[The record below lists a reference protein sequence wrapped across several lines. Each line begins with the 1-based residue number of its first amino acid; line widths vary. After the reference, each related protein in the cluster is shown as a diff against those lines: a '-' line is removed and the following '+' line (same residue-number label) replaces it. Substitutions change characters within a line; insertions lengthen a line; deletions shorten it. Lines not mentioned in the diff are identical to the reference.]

1 MSQYE
6 EMSLVYDQL
15 TQDQPYESWFDIV
28 QFYAN
33 HHADILDI
41 GCGTGTLTCMLNDL
55 GNVSGMD
62 ISPDMLSIASQKSN
76 QINWLEGDM
85 TNFQLDHQ
93 FDIVTI
99 FCDSLNYL
107 PTLDDVEDTF
117 KCVYNHLK
125 DNGLLIF
132 DVHTVAK
139 MTTLFSDQSYID
151 EAEHL
156 FLGWDA
162 LKGAEPLSVIHQM
175 SFFIERENG
184 LYQRFDEEHYQ
195 RTFEKDVYTQL
206 LEKCGLTLVKTFTD
220 FNMNQDDEQADRLFF
235 VAQKH

>member
-107 PTLDDVEDTF
+107 PTLDNV
-117 KCVYNHLK
+117 
-125 DNGLLIF
+125 
-132 DVHTVAK
+132 
-139 MTTLFSDQSYID
+139 
-151 EAEHL
+151 
-156 FLGWDA
+156 
-162 LKGAEPLSVIHQM
+162 
-175 SFFIERENG
+175 
-184 LYQRFDEEHYQ
+184 
-195 RTFEKDVYTQL
+195 
-206 LEKCGLTLVKTFTD
+206 
-220 FNMNQDDEQADRLFF
+220 
-235 VAQKH
+235 